1 MEEFIPKESDKEWL
15 KNLLGMIKIGGVWGT
30 SWAIYKKVDE
40 QTLAVVKN
48 IEDSYVLGSIEE
60 NVNRTKI
67 VAEAIG
73 LKFVDQR
80 K

>member
-67 VAEAIG
+67 VAESIG
-73 LKFVDQR
+73 LKFIDQR